1 MKKKLELSSPLPK
14 TIHTITKMFNKN
26 PSVELSVFSFQSG
39 YMTTGVEE
47 FSWSLM
53 RQVSQNLNILSYFQT
68 IKLSIGSSPVP
79 YPVPSPVQISSPVFG
94 YP

>member
-1 MKKKLELSSPLPK
+1 MSPMKKKLELSSPLPK

-47 FSWSLM
+47 FS
-53 RQVSQNLNILSYFQT
+53 
-68 IKLSIGSSPVP
+68 
-79 YPVPSPVQISSPVFG
+79 
-94 YP
+94 